1 MKPQNV
7 EHVHFSRS
15 NCEKLE
21 EALLAKEADLDSK
34 ELQLIDLSKTCLN
47 QRVVDA
53 IAASLVEER
62 AQLKLRW
69 ASIVEVPVVRQYIKQ
84 VFDI

>member
-1 MKPQNV
+1 MANMKPKNIEYAHSQ
-7 EHVHFSRS
+7 S
-15 NCEKLE
+15 CEKLE
-21 EALLAKEADLDSK
+21 ESLLAKEADLDSK
-34 ELQLIDLSKTCLN
+34 ELRLIDLSKTCLS

-69 ASIVEVPVVRQYIKQ
+69 ASIVEVPCVSTV
-84 VFDI
+84 